1 MSESN
6 EYVIIID
13 KSAGNESV
21 GTMWKETKIF
31 YGYHT
36 LDEVMRWALD
46 SPYHDDPQSYS
57 KINITITKPHE
68 EENNHG

>member
-1 MSESN
+1 MSEPN

-21 GTMWKETKIF
+21 GTMWQETKIF

-46 SPYHDDPQSYS
+46 SLYHEDLQLYS
-57 KINITITKPHE
+57 KINITITKPHDRDKA
-68 EENNHG
+68 

>member
-1 MSESN
+1 MSEPN

-21 GTMWKETKIF
+21 GTMWQETKVF

-36 LDEVMRWALD
+36 LDEVMR
-46 SPYHDDPQSYS
+46 
-57 KINITITKPHE
+57 
-68 EENNHG
+68 